1 MKKINQCK
9 LFAAAFAVLA
19 LASCNYEEINTNPF
33 EMTDEEG
40 IMDGIAVG
48 GLVTAMEESVFPT
61 GTSADDT
68 GPVNQYQNA
77 YNLSADAWSGFI
89 GINNTFQG
97 GNCHL
102 NYVIVDK
109 WVAATF
115 SNSYTNLLDPWKKLT
130 ASAKENNTPE
140 IAALAQILKISG
152 WHKVLESFGPIPY
165 TAAGKG
171 TINVPFDSEET
182 VYTEMLKDLAKA
194 VDDLTP
200 KAESGVKVLPEYD
213 LVFEGDATKWVK
225 YANSLMFRLAIRL
238 RTVKPELAK
247 QYAKLAVDHPI
258 GVMTEAGDA
267 AGAGSGAGIALRNPI
282 FWIADNYN
290 DARVGTSIL
299 AYLMGYEDPRLSAYC
314 QPANSLCTAAVK
326 AFDGNKYQAV
336 PLGHFNT
343 RSDDKSTDYKSY
355 YYYSKPNILGDTP
368 LYWMRASEVYFL
380 RAEAA
385 LYWGAEY
392 GKGDPETLYKQGI
405 ETSFQENNVTGSVD
419 SYMASGNTPA
429 ANKVDDSKQFG
440 FKYDPPCLTTVKF
453 EGSQEDKLEKIMIQK
468 YIALYPNGQ
477 EAWTELR
484 RTGYPKLNP
493 ILPGGNRSG
502 NITSARGMRRMAYPV
517 SFNGTGKSQ
526 EIYQDAVSKLA
537 NGRPGAADDAATDL
551 WWAKKN

>member
-1 MKKINQCK
+1 MKKIYQYK
-9 LFAAAFAVLA
+9 LFAAAFAILA

-40 IMDGIAVG
+40 TMDGIAMG
-48 GLVTAMEESVFPT
+48 GLVTAMQKSVLPT
-61 GTSADDT
+61 GTQADDT
-68 GPVNQYQNA
+68 DPVNAYQIA

-102 NYVIVDK
+102 NYVIVDS

-130 ASAKENNTPE
+130 ASAKENDTPE
-140 IAALAQILKISG
+140 VAALAQILKISG

-165 TAAGKG
+165 TAAGKE

-194 VDDLTP
+194 VEELTP
-200 KAESGVKVLPEYD
+200 KAVSGVKVMADYD
-213 LVFEGDATKWVK
+213 LVYEGDATKWVK
-225 YANSLMFRLAIRL
+225 YANSLMLRLAMRL
-238 RTVKPELAK
+238 RSVKPELAK
-247 QYAKLAVDHPI
+247 EYVKLALNHSI

-267 AGAGSGAGIALRNPI
+267 AGAGAGAGIVLRNPM

-314 QPANSLCTAAVK
+314 QPANSSCTVAVT
-326 AFDGNKYQAV
+326 AFDGKKYQAV
-336 PLGHFNT
+336 PLGHSNT
-343 RSDDKSTDYKSY
+343 RSDASSTEYDSY
-355 YYYSKPNILGDTP
+355 YYYSKPNIKGDTP
-368 LYWMRASEVYFL
+368 LNWMRASEVYFL

-385 LYWGAEY
+385 LYWGTEY
-392 GKGDPETLYKQGI
+392 GKGEPEALYKQGI
-405 ETSFQENNVTGSVD
+405 ETSFQENGVPGSVD
-419 SYMASGNTPA
+419 NYVSSGKKPA
-429 ANKVDDSKQFG
+429 ANKVSSNKFG
-440 FKYDPPCLTTVKF
+440 FDFTAPTQATAKF
-453 EGSQEDKLEKIMIQK
+453 EGTQEQKLEKIITQK

-477 EAWTELR
+477 EAWTEFR

-493 ILPGGNRSG
+493 IVANGNHNSG
-502 NITSARGMRRMAYPV
+502 QINESRGMRRMAYPV
-517 SFNGTGKSQ
+517 SFNGTDQSQ
-526 EIYQDAVSKLA
+526 EIYQDAVRKL
-537 NGRPGAADDAATDL
+537 GGADNAGTDL

>member
-1 MKKINQCK
+1 MKKIYQYK

-19 LASCNYEEINTNPF
+19 LASCNFEEINTNPF

-48 GLVTAMEESVFPT
+48 GLVTAMEKSVFPT
-61 GTSADDT
+61 GTQADDT

-89 GINNTFQG
+89 GVNNTFEG

-102 NYVIVDK
+102 NYVIFDK

-130 ASAKENNTPE
+130 ASATKNDTPE

-165 TAAGKG
+165 TDAGKG
-171 TINVPFDSEET
+171 TINVSFDSEET

-194 VDDLTP
+194 VDELTP
-200 KAESGVKVLPEYD
+200 KAVSGVKVLPAYD
-213 LVFEGDATKWVK
+213 LVYGGDATKWVK
-225 YANSLMFRLAIRL
+225 YANSLMLRLAMRL

-247 QYAKLAVDHPI
+247 EYAKLAVNHSI
-258 GVMTEAGDA
+258 GVMTEVGDA
-267 AGAGSGAGIALRNPI
+267 AGAGPGAGIALRNPM

-299 AYLMGYEDPRLSAYC
+299 AYLMGYQDPRLSAYC
-314 QPANSLCTAAVK
+314 QPANSSCTVAVT
-326 AFDGNKYQAV
+326 AFDGKKYQAV
-336 PLGHFNT
+336 PLGHLNT
-343 RSDDKSTDYKSY
+343 RSDGSSTDYASY
-355 YYYSKPNILGDTP
+355 YYYSKPNIEGSTP
-368 LYWMRASEVYFL
+368 LYWMRASEAYFL

-385 LYWGAEY
+385 LYWGTEYSKGEAEA
-392 GKGDPETLYKQGI
+392 LYKQGI
-405 ETSFQENNVTGSVD
+405 ETSFQENGVTSSVD
-419 SYMASGNTPA
+419 TYIASGRMPA
-429 ANKVDDSKQFG
+429 ANKVTSSKFG
-440 FKYDPPCLTTVKF
+440 FDYVAPCQTTAKF
-453 EGSQEDKLEKIMIQK
+453 AGSQEEKLEKIIIQK

-477 EAWTELR
+477 EAWTEFR

-493 ILPGGNRSG
+493 ILPGGNNNSL
-502 NITSARGMRRMAYPV
+502 IDPSRGMRRMSYPV
-517 SFNGTGKSQ
+517 SFNGTGQSQ
-526 EIYQDAVSKLA
+526 EIYQDALKKLS
-537 NGRPGAADDAATDL
+537 GTDKAATDNAVTEL
-551 WWAKKN
+551 WWAKKK

>member
-1 MKKINQCK
+1 MKKIYQYK
-9 LFAAAFAVLA
+9 LFAAAFAILA

-40 IMDGIAVG
+40 IMDGIAMG
-48 GLVTAMEESVFPT
+48 GLVTAMQKSVFPT
-61 GTSADDT
+61 GTQADDT
-68 GPVNQYQNA
+68 DPVNAYQIA

-102 NYVIVDK
+102 NYVIVDS

-130 ASAKENNTPE
+130 ASAKENDTPE

-165 TAAGKG
+165 TAAGKE

-194 VDDLTP
+194 VDELTP
-200 KAESGVKVLPEYD
+200 KAVSGVKVMADYD
-213 LVFEGDATKWVK
+213 LVYEGDATKWVK
-225 YANSLMFRLAIRL
+225 YANSLMLRLAIRL
-238 RTVKPELAK
+238 RAVKPELAK
-247 QYAKLAVDHPI
+247 EYAKLAVNHSI

-267 AGAGSGAGIALRNPI
+267 AGAGAGAGIVLRNPI

-314 QPANSLCTAAVK
+314 QPANSSCTVAVP
-326 AFDGNKYQAV
+326 AFDGKKYQAV
-336 PLGHFNT
+336 PLGHSNT
-343 RSDDKSTDYKSY
+343 RSDASSTEYDSY
-355 YYYSKPNILGDTP
+355 YYYSKPNIKGDTP
-368 LYWMRASEVYFL
+368 LNWMRASEVYFL

-385 LYWGAEY
+385 LYWGTEY
-392 GKGDPETLYKQGI
+392 GKGEAEVLYKQGI
-405 ETSFQENNVTGSVD
+405 ETSFQENGVTGSVD
-419 SYMASGNTPA
+419 NYVNSGKMPA
-429 ANKVDDSKQFG
+429 ANKVSSSKFG
-440 FKYDPPCLTTVKF
+440 FDFTAPTQATAKF
-453 EGSQEDKLEKIMIQK
+453 EGTQEQKLEKIITQK

-477 EAWTELR
+477 EAWTEFR

-493 ILPGGNRSG
+493 MVAGGNHNSQI
-502 NITSARGMRRMAYPV
+502 NEIRGMRRMAYPV
-517 SFNGTGKSQ
+517 SFNGTDQSQ
-526 EIYQDAVSKLA
+526 EIYQDAVQKL
-537 NGRPGAADDAATDL
+537 GGADNAGTDL